1 MRISASLFA
10 AVLAVSIPVLS
21 DPAAETPWR
30 AWRSTVNADHPL
42 AGRIWAVRDQR
53 FLAPA
58 ELAEAAAKADFVLV
72 GEVHDNP
79 DHHRLQ
85 AWIVTQMA
93 AQGRRPAIVL
103 EMIDAGQ
110 QAALDAHIQGKGQAE
125 GLGAAIGWEKSG
137 WPAWAEYQPIAEAAL
152 AARLPLKAGS
162 PTREE
167 TRTVGKMGLSALAA
181 ERFEGLSLS
190 DRFSD
195 HLQQALL
202 DELFASHC
210 ELMPESSL
218 VPMSGVQ
225 RFRDAVMADRMMA
238 AGEAGAIL
246 IAGNGHV
253 RTDRGVP
260 WYLARRAPGKST
272 VVIVLAETDAAL
284 QTPEGYAPRDPDGNP
299 AADYVW
305 FTPAAAREDPCE
317 ALRQH
322 FKKQ

>member
-1 MRISASLFA
+1 MRILAALLA
-10 AVLAVSIPVLS
+10 AVLAVAIPV
-21 DPAAETPWR
+21 AAEPSEDAPWL
-30 AWRSTVNADHPL
+30 AWRSTMNADHPL
-42 AGRIWAVRDQR
+42 AGRIWAVRNQR

-58 ELAEAAAKADFVLV
+58 ELAEAAAKADFVLI

-85 AWIVTQMA
+85 AWIITQMA
-93 AQGRRPAIVL
+93 ARGRKPAIVL

-110 QAALDAHIQGKGQAE
+110 QAALDAHIQGVGTAQ
-125 GLGAAIGWEKSG
+125 GLGEAIGWETSG

-195 HLQQALL
+195 HLQQALI
-202 DELFASHC
+202 DELFVSHC
-210 ELMPESSL
+210 ELMPENSL
-218 VPMSGVQ
+218 SPMSNVQ
-225 RFRDAVMADRMMA
+225 RLRDAVMADRMLA
-238 AGEAGAIL
+238 TAEAGAIL

-253 RTDRGVP
+253 RADRGVP
-260 WYLARRAPGKST
+260 WYLARRAPGKSRL
-272 VVIVLAETDAAL
+272 VIVLAETDAAL

-305 FTPAAAREDPCE
+305 FTPAAEREDPCE
-317 ALRQH
+317 ALRQQ